1 MHLVVLDDDEPIAQF
16 MATVA
21 GARGWDA
28 LAVTHEAEFQAL
40 IRAGQPDAIIL
51 DLQLGASDG
60 IEQLRFLHGV
70 GYHGAIVLMSGFDAR
85 VLASAEQIGNSLGLS
100 IAAVI
105 EKPARAARVHDVLAA
120 IEQNPSAA
128 ASTAADARPA
138 VRSVSANDV
147 AEAIDGGRMTL
158 HLQPIVSAKGL
169 AVTGAEALLRWQDP
183 VLGPVPPEQFVAAAE
198 RDAAVIDRLTMWVA
212 ETAVAQYHRL
222 AERGLSI
229 QVGINISS
237 HSLRSFDF
245 PDRMAA
251 VLDRMSVPPGA
262 IGLEITE
269 SVAMHDL
276 DATAAVLTRL
286 RLKGFTVALDD
297 FGTGHSSL
305 TALRRMPFSTI
316 KIDKSFVG
324 EVETSNDSLTI
335 VRSVIQL
342 ARDMRLTSVA
352 EGVPSANVARMLT
365 ELGIDGLQGHHF
377 SPPLPFDAF
386 ATWLR
391 EWSRDHAAR
400 TPHAND
406 PNDGRA

>member
-1 MHLVVLDDDEPIAQF
+1 MQLVVLDDDEPIAQF

-28 LAVTHEAEFQAL
+28 RAVTHEAEFQAL

-120 IEQNPSAA
+120 IEQNPSAV
-128 ASTAADARPA
+128 ASTAAAARPA

-158 HLQPIVSAKGL
+158 HLQPIVSPNGH

-183 VLGPVPPEQFVAAAE
+183 VLGPVAPEQFIAAAE
-198 RDAAVIDRLTMWVA
+198 QDAEVIDRLTMWVA
-212 ETAVAQYHRL
+212 ENAVAQNRRL
-222 AERGLSI
+222 AEYGSPI
-229 QVGINISS
+229 QIGINISS
-237 HSLRSFDF
+237 QSLRSLDF

-251 VLDRMSVPPGA
+251 VLERMSAPPGA

-276 DATAAVLTRL
+276 DATTAVLTRL

-342 ARDMRLTSVA
+342 ARDMRMTSVA
-352 EGVPSANVARMLT
+352 EGVPSANAARMLT

-386 ATWLR
+386 AMWLR
-391 EWSRDHAAR
+391 AWSRDHAAR
-400 TPHAND
+400 RPH